1 MDAQFTRTWSYG
13 RIMTSPVLRSAAE
26 ADLSAIVDLLADDPL
41 GRLREKPGD
50 PAYAAA
56 FAAIE
61 ADPNQL
67 LAVADRDGE
76 IVGTLQ
82 LTFIPGLSHAG
93 ATRAQLEAVR
103 VRADERGNGLGGEM
117 VRWAVAQARG
127 RGARILQ
134 LTSSNSRERA
144 HRFYERLG
152 FERSHVGMKLDL
164 TG

>member
-1 MDAQFTRTWSYG
+1 
-13 RIMTSPVLRSAAE
+13 MTLPVLRSAAE
-26 ADLSAIVDLLADDPL
+26 ADLAAIVDLLADDPL

-56 FAAIE
+56 FAAID

-67 LAVADRDGE
+67 LAVADRNGE

-103 VRADERGNGLGGEM
+103 VREDERGNGLGGEM

-134 LTSSNSRERA
+134 LTSNNSRERA

-152 FERSHVGMKLDL
+152 FECSHVGMKLDL
-164 TG
+164 PG

>member
-1 MDAQFTRTWSYG
+1 
-13 RIMTSPVLRSAAE
+13 MTSPVLRSAAE

>member
-1 MDAQFTRTWSYG
+1 
-13 RIMTSPVLRSAAE
+13 MTSPVLRSAVE
-26 ADLSAIVDLLADDPL
+26 ADLAAIVDLLADDPL
-41 GRLREKPGD
+41 GRLRERPGD

-56 FAAIE
+56 FAAID

-67 LAVADRDGE
+67 LAVADRAGE
-76 IVGTLQ
+76 VVGTLQ

-103 VRADERGNGLGGEM
+103 VREDQRGRGLGAEM
-117 VRWAVAQARG
+117 VRWAVEQARG

-134 LTSSNSRERA
+134 LTSNVSRERA
-144 HRFYERLG
+144 HRFYARLG
-152 FERSHVGMKLDL
+152 FEHSHVGMKLDL

>member
-1 MDAQFTRTWSYG
+1 
-13 RIMTSPVLRSAAE
+13 MTSPVLRRAAE
-26 ADLSAIVDLLADDPL
+26 SDLDAIVDLLADDPL
-41 GRLREKPGD
+41 GRTREHPGD

-56 FAAIE
+56 FAAID

-67 LAVADRDGE
+67 LAVADLDGA

-103 VRADERGNGLGGEM
+103 VRTDRRGDGLGREL
-117 VRWAVAQARG
+117 VTWAIEQARR
-127 RGARILQ
+127 RGAAMVQ
-134 LTSSNSRERA
+134 LTSNVSRERA

-152 FERSHVGMKLDL
+152 FEHTHVGMKLDL
-164 TG
+164 RA